1 MKRFFKKFL
10 PKKPSPAS
18 IHGLGPASLT
28 SALITTDL
36 MPSIPGTASDATES
50 AQVIAG
56 VSVSV
61 QLSPSNLLGDLLL
74 SADRS

>member
-10 PKKPSPAS
+10 PKKLSPAS
-18 IHGLGPASLT
+18 IHGLGSASLT

-36 MPSIPGTASDATES
+36 MPSIPATASDAAES

-61 QLSPSNLLGDLLL
+61 QLYPSNL
-74 SADRS
+74 